1 MGEKEFKDILEN
13 DTDKLF
19 TDSLVETVLNSCK
32 NFYSSVE
39 MFGWF
44 FTFGIVIIAMGIGA
58 GIDWIRNV
66 GIGWFIFSL
75 LYIPVIRKKEKT
87 YELQKKILKDYI
99 FALKKKEDRNS

>member
-1 MGEKEFKDILEN
+1 MDEKEFKDFSEN

-19 TDSLVETVLNSCK
+19 ADSLVETVLNSCK
-32 NFYSSVE
+32 IFYSSVE

-66 GIGWFIFSL
+66 GIGLFIFSL
-75 LYIPVIRKKEKT
+75 LYITVVRKKEKT
-87 YELQKKILKDYI
+87 YELKKKILKDYI
-99 FALKKKEDRNS
+99 FALKKKEE